1 VIPSFFL
8 QIKQRVFF
16 FLGEGIVG
24 ELDAGDFFCIESF
37 AVDEDLK
44 TQVFKENKIKNVQ
57 NGLNL
62 YKTFHRFQF
71 HCVNINF

>member
-1 VIPSFFL
+1 MPPQRQSKPVIPSFFL

-24 ELDAGDFFCIESF
+24 ELAAGDFFGVDNF

-44 TQVFKENKIKNVQ
+44 TKFSENK
-57 NGLNL
+57 
-62 YKTFHRFQF
+62 Y
-71 HCVNINF
+71 